1 MELTNYNAILEIV
14 KFRTADL
21 KKHFMESVKQNAEA
35 RFAKL
40 PSIIEA
46 LREEDKMI
54 GDQIG
59 EVFDAKLG
67 ILKQTEAVGKLHKR
81 RETVRREIKAAGKWL
96 ALGHDAYVER
106 EITDA
111 ENAFDGKV
119 EGLALK
125 LNSKGFAADGLK
137 FEAICHDPKL
147 FDAVIASDGKTV
159 HARSIWAAENSELVA
174 PHFRFIVTNAR

>member
-1 MELTNYNAILEIV
+1 MERTNYSAILEIV
-14 KFRTADL
+14 KGRTAEL
-21 KKHFMESVKQNAEA
+21 KKHFMESVKSNVEM

-40 PSIIEA
+40 PAIIEA
-46 LREEDKMI
+46 LREEDKTI
-54 GDQIG
+54 TWQIG
-59 EVFDAKLG
+59 KVLESKLSVT
-67 ILKQTEAVGKLHKR
+67 KQAEAVGKLHKR
-81 RETVRREIKAAGKWL
+81 RDAVRREIKVAGKWL
-96 ALGHDAYVER
+96 VFGHDAYVER

-125 LNSKGFAADGLK
+125 LNSKGFVADGLK

-147 FDAVIASDGKTV
+147 FDAVIASNGKKV
-159 HARSIWAAENSELVA
+159 HARSIWAAENSELVT